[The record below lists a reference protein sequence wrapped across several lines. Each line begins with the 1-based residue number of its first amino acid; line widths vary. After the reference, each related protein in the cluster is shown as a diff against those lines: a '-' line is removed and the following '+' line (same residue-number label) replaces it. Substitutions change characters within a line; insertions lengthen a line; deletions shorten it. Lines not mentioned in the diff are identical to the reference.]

1 MVYEVVALR
10 PEIPMGT
17 RLDPILSDIGQVIE
31 DLCIVKVVRKVLEL
45 VVADVLLSPRPT
57 EPTLAGLLGYVDDQI
72 GESRA
77 PQEVGVLLGQTQN
90 FTEDLVV
97 LLLFRHVVH
106 RKVQSK
112 RWASSE

>member
-1 MVYEVVALR
+1 
-10 PEIPMGT
+10 
-17 RLDPILSDIGQVIE
+17 
-31 DLCIVKVVRKVLEL
+31 
-45 VVADVLLSPRPT
+45 
-57 EPTLAGLLGYVDDQI
+57 
-72 GESRA
+72 
-77 PQEVGVLLGQTQN
+77 VLLGQTQN